1 MTKVEEKRERLRR
14 RRMGGHLPKWEKK
27 KKPGLV
33 LIRCAEALYVLCGT
47 IFQRAVI
54 IWLTFS
60 RNFII
65 SFINNDWYV
74 LRGGGGCM

>member
-14 RRMGGHLPKWEKK
+14 RMGGHLPKWEKK
-27 KKPGLV
+27 PGLV
-33 LIRCAEALYVLCGT
+33 LIRCTEALYVLCGT

-60 RNFII
+60 CNFII
-65 SFINNDWYV
+65 SFINDWYV